1 MPSGIILEVTIMENF
16 TQKLSGLLGS
26 DAVKEKIDEIV
37 AKIKGSDNLLEQF
50 KEDPEK
56 TIESLT
62 GIDIPDE
69 IADKVISGVKA
80 ALSGDK
86 LSGLL
91 DKAKD
96 LLTGGDE

>member
-1 MPSGIILEVTIMENF
+1 MDNIKGM
-16 TQKLSGLLGS
+16 LGNLVNNDS
-26 DAVKEKIDEIV
+26 VKEKISEIV
-37 AKIKGSDNLLEQF
+37 EKIKGSDNLLANF

-80 ALSGDK
+80 ALAGDK

-96 LLTGGDE
+96 LLDGDNE